1 MTLLNLLEPE
11 LLVLVVCGRSA
22 IESPNKPIDVD
33 SLKLSP
39 DSIASLAL
47 AHPRLWC
54 TLLAS
59 LKEAEPDAKV
69 PRCLAIAAPL
79 VWIALCAQEAADARF
94 ATMRAAR
101 RPNSIK
107 KILPLVTCQL
117 LTDDLLVRYALHPHA
132 SRQGCVFLHNLHGGG
147 RSVEQ
152 AVRTTQCWI
161 RKNVALL
168 RLGVDWQKEAAAEV
182 LGNFAW
188 VAEFQVAIAEV
199 GGIPLLV
206 ALACGGTD
214 GQKENATWTLWWLA
228 ANDDNKVAI
237 AEAGGIAPLVAL
249 LSDGSFLL
257 KEWAALAL
265 GSLALNVDNKVAIA
279 EAGGIAPLVALAR
292 DGTGGQQEDAA
303 AALKNLAINADNKVA
318 IAEAGGIAPLV
329 ALARDGSDGQKENAA
344 GALATLA
351 INADNKV
358 AIAEAGGIVPLVALA
373 HDGTENQKKW
383 AGVALRHLALNADN
397 QVAIAQ
403 AAGVLAAAAV

>member
-22 IESPNKPIDVD
+22 IESPNKPIDVN
-33 SLKLSP
+33 SLQLSP

-47 AHPRLWC
+47 AHPRLCC

-107 KILPLVTCQL
+107 EILPFVTCQL
-117 LTDDLLVRYALHPHA
+117 LTNDLLVRYALHPHA

-147 RSVEQ
+147 RSVAQ
-152 AVRTTQCWI
+152 AVRTTRCCI

-188 VAEFQVAIAEV
+188 IAEFQVAIAEV

-214 GQKENATWTLWWLA
+214 GQKEKATWTLWWLA

-249 LSDGSFLL
+249 LSDGSDQQ
-257 KEWAALAL
+257 KEWAVLAL

-279 EAGGIAPLVALAR
+279 EAGGIVPLVALAR
-292 DGTGGQQEDAA
+292 DGTGGQKEDAA
-303 AALKNLAINADNKVA
+303 AALQNLAHNADNKVA
-318 IAEAGGIAPLV
+318 IARAGGI
-329 ALARDGSDGQKENAA
+329 E
-344 GALATLA
+344 
-351 INADNKV
+351 
-358 AIAEAGGIVPLVALA
+358 PLVALA

-383 AGVALRHLALNADN
+383 AVVALRHLALNADN